1 MNDNSRHLRSFTM
14 RDQQQ
19 WTDEEVEIVRE
30 LFGKGAT
37 RDQVAERLRRSLGSV
52 RGCMTTHGIRSLNGN
67 KIRHFGSDEEDVVRR
82 MAAEGASAR
91 EIAECLG
98 RTRNSIIGFM
108 NRMGISGRK
117 RNVRTAQPQKKRKQ
131 KQPRTTIKPSL
142 HSGYV
147 EAVIVPESERRG
159 LLGRADNQ
167 CCFPIGDPLK
177 KDFHYCN
184 REREDGKSYCAHH
197 GAVMHGKRKA
207 QSRRV
212 KHQMFEPSK
221 LLVRSR

>member
-1 MNDNSRHLRSFTM
+1 M

-30 LFGKGAT
+30 LFGNGAT
-37 RDQVAERLRRSLGSV
+37 REQVAEKLSRSLGSV
-52 RGCMTTHGIRSLNGN
+52 RGCMTTHGIRSLNGTQN
-67 KIRHFGSDEEDVVRR
+67 RHFGSDEEDVVRR

-98 RTRNSIIGFM
+98 RTRNSIIGYM

-117 RNVRTAQPQKKRKQ
+117 RNVRTVQLQKKRKQ
-131 KQPRTTIKPSL
+131 KQPRTTIKPSR
-142 HSGYV
+142 HSSYV
-147 EAVIVPESERRG
+147 EAVNVPEDERRG
-159 LLGRADNQ
+159 LIDRLDNQ

-184 REREDGKSYCAHH
+184 RDREYGKSYCAHH

-212 KHQMFEPSK
+212 KQEMFEPSK